1 MIRPLMIALLAFAI
15 AGCATNG
22 KAEESEVAVTLNDLP
37 PAVRATLERES
48 VGGTL
53 VDIEKE
59 TTNGKVVYSADV
71 DFKGVVWDLEM
82 AEDGTL
88 LSKEKD

>member
-22 KAEESEVAVTLNDLP
+22 KTEESEVTVSLNELP

-59 TTNGKVVYSADV
+59 TTDGKVVYSADV
-71 DFKGVVWDLEM
+71 DFQGVVWDLEIS
-82 AEDGTL
+82 EDGKL
-88 LSKEKD
+88 LSKDKD